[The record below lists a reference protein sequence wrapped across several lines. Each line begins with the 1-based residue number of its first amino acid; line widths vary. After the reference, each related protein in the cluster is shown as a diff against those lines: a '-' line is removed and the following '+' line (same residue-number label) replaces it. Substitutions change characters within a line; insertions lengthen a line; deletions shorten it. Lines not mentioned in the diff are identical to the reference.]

1 MLMQKRDTTSFFEKN
16 LLDFFQKFGRK
27 NLPWRKKNITAYEV
41 WVSEVM
47 LQQTQVARVVEYY
60 KKFLERFPKI
70 TDLARASWREFLP
83 YYQGLG
89 YYRRG
94 DNMLKTAKIIVTM
107 HDGKFPQTKE
117 GLMSLPGVGEYT
129 ASAILSFARDKNN
142 LAFDTNAQRVYGRFF
157 YGSKNANVDR
167 VALEKNLSDKK
178 QKLNSAVMDFANSI
192 CLKNPKCALCP
203 LSRRCTYFQE
213 KGKNEIALLRQKS
226 RFPMKDAQVFLWLHK
241 NHKEYY
247 SPNPD
252 EFEVFVLDPSY
263 NTREKIKAYFKKNYN
278 LELSVRPPHKKIY
291 IKGKPTIFVNAQIL
305 LGRHD
310 FGIFSKQDLKD
321 FIP

>member
-1 MLMQKRDTTSFFEKN
+1 MLIRKRDKTRFFEKN
-16 LLDFFQKFGRK
+16 LLDFFEKHGRK

-47 LQQTQVARVVEYY
+47 LQQTQVARVIEYY
-60 KKFLERFPKI
+60 RKFLKRFPRV

-94 DNMLKTAKIIVTM
+94 EHMLKTAKIIVTRYK
-107 HDGKFPQTKE
+107 GKFPQTKE
-117 GLMSLPGVGEYT
+117 GLISLPGIGEYT
-129 ASAILSFARDKNN
+129 ASAILSFARDKSN

-157 YGSKNANVDR
+157 YGSKNATVDR
-167 VALEKNLSDKK
+167 VALEKNLSNKK
-178 QKLNSAVMDFANSI
+178 QKLNSAVMDFANSV
-192 CLKNPKCALCP
+192 CLKNPKCAICS
-203 LSRRCTYFQE
+203 LSRQCRYFQE
-213 KGKNEIALLRQKS
+213 KGKNEITMLKQKS
-226 RFPMKDAQVFLWLHK
+226 SFPMKDAQVFLWLHK

-247 SPNPD
+247 SSNPD
-252 EFEVFVLDPSY
+252 VFEVFVLES
-263 NTREKIKAYFKKNYN
+263 NCNSREKIKAHFKKNYN
-278 LELSVRPPHKKIY
+278 LELSVRPPHKKTY

-310 FGIFSKQDLKD
+310 FGIFSKQEIKD
-321 FIP
+321 FTP